1 MEIALTTSLL
11 SVESVVKRFGGL
23 VAVDHVDLAI
33 LDEGVTGLFGPNG
46 AGKTTLFSIISGFM
60 KSDEG
65 RVLFAGADI
74 TTQAAVVRA
83 QNGIASTFQIV
94 RPFRSLTVL
103 ENLLVPVVSSA
114 RRVAPVDPMSVLE
127 RLGLADRADTPAK
140 NLPLGLLKRLEVA
153 RALML
158 SPRLLLLDEP
168 LAGLTETEAA
178 LLLTV
183 VADLKTSAAIIMV
196 EHNVRMALPA
206 CDHAVVMD
214 RGRIIASGAPDD
226 IKRDPKVIDA
236 YLGASHAED

>member
-1 MEIALTTSLL
+1 LTTSLL
-11 SVESVVKRFGGL
+11 SVEGVVKRFGGL
-23 VAVDHVDLAI
+23 VAVDHVDLAVN
-33 LDEGVTGLFGPNG
+33 DEGVTGLFGPNG
-46 AGKTTLFSIISGFM
+46 AGKTTLFNVISGFM

-65 RVLFAGADI
+65 RVVFAGADI

-83 QNGIASTFQIV
+83 QNGIATTFQIV

-103 ENLLVPVVSSA
+103 ENLLVPVVSPA
-114 RRVAPVDPMSVLE
+114 RRVARVTPMEAMSVLD
-127 RLGLADRADTPAK
+127 RLGLADRSETPAK

-168 LAGLTETEAA
+168 LAGLTEMEAA

-183 VADLKTSAAIIMV
+183 VADLKRSSAIIMV

-206 CDHAVVMD
+206 CDRAVVMD
-214 RGRIIASGAPDD
+214 RGRVIASGAPDEV
-226 IKRDPKVIDA
+226 KRDPKVIDA
-236 YLGASHAED
+236 YLGTSDAEA